1 LVAVIEKVGD
11 QFLVLAFQMIVTE
24 KRRRE
29 SRLKNNKDWVDFKS
43 IKAAVTL
50 QMVLKHY
57 KVSGLEREGDEFERA
72 LSDTSS
78 RNRGRGSQL

>member
-29 SRLKNNKDWVDFKS
+29 
-43 IKAAVTL
+43 I
-50 QMVLKHY
+50 
-57 KVSGLEREGDEFERA
+57 GL
-72 LSDTSS
+72 
-78 RNRGRGSQL
+78 